1 MRESSFELASKLRSQ
16 AEALEELFLEGES
29 QPSFQSR
36 MEEEGRLED
45 LLNLAQ
51 DRLATLRLEA
61 LQEALEDVESVVR
74 GLREDEA
81 GRKAE
86 GRPLQLIQGFIRIAE
101 AERVRLH
108 HIIDAAVRAEEDSR
122 QLRRAAPS
130 AEAYYSQERG
140 PVRREGPPEGLR
152 AEPKR
157 PSGAGPQGGMESRRA
172 EREAQSRPRKPVRE
186 MLSELSDLDT
196 A

>member
-16 AEALEELFLEGES
+16 AEALEELFLEGDS

-36 MEEEGRLED
+36 VEEEGRLED

-86 GRPLQLIQGFIRIAE
+86 GRPVQLIQGFIRIAE

-122 QLRRAAPS
+122 HMRRASLSSLS
-130 AEAYYSQERG
+130 AEGGGYYSQER
-140 PVRREGPPEGLR
+140 PAVRREAPREPRREPGSPP
-152 AEPKR
+152 
-157 PSGAGPQGGMESRRA
+157 STSQGQPR
-172 EREAQSRPRKPVRE
+172 QRKPVRE
-186 MLSELSDLDT
+186 MMSELSDLDT